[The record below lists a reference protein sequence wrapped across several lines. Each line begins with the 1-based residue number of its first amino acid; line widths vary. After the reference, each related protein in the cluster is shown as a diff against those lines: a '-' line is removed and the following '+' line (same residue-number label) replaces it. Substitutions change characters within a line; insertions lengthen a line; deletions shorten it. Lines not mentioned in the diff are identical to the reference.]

1 MGQLPDHQLAQMSCD
16 GYTANCTGRQD
27 QVLSEAS
34 ALKTNTGRVLG
45 KTKRKRKQNYF
56 RQSLKGKF
64 AGKTKEGSSKFFSS
78 KYQRFLFFSQS

>member
-64 AGKTKEGSSKFFSS
+64 AGKTKEGSSKFSQAS
-78 KYQRFLFFSQS
+78 ISVFLVFF